1 MSKNTN
7 RSTKQ
12 TIWMTIERF
21 VRQMLGCCR
30 SRVCSEGHLLQLRM
44 MLIIGIIFFMPPPPT
59 PHRHKREVPEN
70 SGTEVKYIFTS
81 FADNKTDLQFSSICE
96 DGCDFTRNVKGSLKR
111 NVEFFISICAYDSVI
126 DIITKGYRNPFYSQ
140 TITKFFQEQWF
151 GTLEL

>member
-30 SRVCSEGHLLQLRM
+30 SRVCSEGHMLQLRI
-44 MLIIGIIFFMPPPPT
+44 MLIIGIIFFVPSPPTPHT

-70 SGTEVKYIFTS
+70 LETEVKYILPGSIRLIYSFLLYVKIAVTS
-81 FADNKTDLQFSSICE
+81 
-96 DGCDFTRNVKGSLKR
+96 
-111 NVEFFISICAYDSVI
+111 
-126 DIITKGYRNPFYSQ
+126 
-140 TITKFFQEQWF
+140 QEMSKAV
-151 GTLEL
+151 